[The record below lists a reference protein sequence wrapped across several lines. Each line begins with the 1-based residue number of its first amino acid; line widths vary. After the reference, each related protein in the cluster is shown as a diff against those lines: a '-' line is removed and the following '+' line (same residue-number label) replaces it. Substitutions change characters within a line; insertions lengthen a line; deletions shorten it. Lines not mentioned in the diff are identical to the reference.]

1 MVLKSTRDL
10 LGGIKK
16 LGDSFQKNNS
26 RTFLGTFRFF
36 FLSLKFLARLVKKL
50 HLLNT
55 WKERQ

>member
-1 MVLKSTRDL
+1 M
-10 LGGIKK
+10 

-36 FLSLKFLARLVKKL
+36 LSLKFLARLVKKL

-55 WKERQ
+55 RKERQ